1 MSTSSGRGP
10 IRVLTTHGLQFTV
23 DLSDG
28 DASAVGHHWNAIR
41 RYLETGA
48 VDGLMELEGTEVA
61 GMKLETDLTEIERHA
76 IRGDV
81 EFESIYGQVQ

>member
-1 MSTSSGRGP
+1 MRNTRRSAM
-10 IRVLTTHGLQFTV
+10 RVLTTDGLQFTV

-28 DASAVGHHWNAIR
+28 EASAVGHHWNAIR

-61 GMKLETDLTEIERHA
+61 GMRLETRLAEIERHA